1 MTLTQIYN
9 RLLKHFGKQHWW
21 PAETPF
27 EVVVGAIL
35 TQNTSWS
42 NVEMAIRNLK
52 AQNLLGPS
60 RLAAAGKAKIE
71 KCVYPAGFYR
81 QKAERLSRF
90 ARYLKKDYNGK
101 LQALLKQPVEKL
113 RPELL
118 DFNGIGP
125 ETCDSIL
132 LYAGEKLVFPIDA
145 YTMRMCKRLEL
156 TALNSYEE
164 LRNFFEERIPPE
176 LKVYREFH
184 ALIVRWA
191 KTYCRAKKP
200 LCDGC
205 PLEAIKKAQRHRG
218 TEFQR
223 NKCAGGASSKG

>member
-21 PAETPF
+21 PAETSF

-42 NVEMAIRNLK
+42 NVEKAICNLK

-60 RLAAAGKAKIE
+60 RLAAASRTKIE

-90 ARYLKKDYNGK
+90 ARYLKKDYNGR
-101 LQALLKQPVEKL
+101 LPALLKQPVEKL

-145 YTMRMCKRLEL
+145 YTIRMCKHLEL
-156 TALNSYEE
+156 IAVKGYEE
-164 LRNFFEERIPPE
+164 LRKFFEEGIPPE
-176 LKVYREFH
+176 LEVYKEFH

-191 KTYCRAKKP
+191 KIYCRSKKP
-200 LCDGC
+200 LCDDC
-205 PLEAIKKAQRHRG
+205 PLRK
-218 TEFQR
+218 TEVRKRINCKSLFL
-223 NKCAGGASSKG
+223 KLC